1 MRLYNANLI
10 HQVLFIVFCISINKA
25 HNITIKGNSK
35 IVSQLT
41 IKTKNNII
49 TSSTYNISLFNNE
62 DFQQYLT
69 RIIIETNNLC
79 LMSYT
84 STSNESI
91 VEYCLVSKE
100 DHDPPLYITEEES
113 LLSDIYYYSTNNNKT
128 NTVLANNFSAVLFPR
143 VIDSNVIAQ
152 SLSHPLFLI
161 SDSLYKTLMNI
172 ILLPKDSS
180 QNDIGTD
187 NITLSIYYDNT
198 KSLLPFTYLS
208 FSKYI
213 SILTSFLLAS
223 IILISK
229 QKKFY
234 KVVLFLSLLKLIYS
248 ALFFFLI
255 SYKLR
260 YIDDT
265 FNTGS
270 ISFENLFEILCG
282 IINIIYLT
290 VMYTLFLMTC
300 SGWGIMYNSLSRNKM
315 RKYYIIFIVE
325 YIIISI
331 DYLIDVINI
340 NIIGFLSINIIKNL
354 FMISIITIFS
364 FRNLNYNIKC
374 VSYKIIYALSYARNY
389 YKSLN
394 NKLITLKRLKKLIQR
409 YFVCCLI
416 ALFLFCDYRE
426 SYYYQFIKKVD
437 RENIECI
444 LSIVFVI
451 IIGMD
456 NERDMEFNDLLSDV
470 TVLKRFGM
478 YKWDCTVQSKLK
490 IDNKHNKILKIP
502 IIITRPFYDKEK
514 VDDKDKIKHVMIG
527 LIEDCE

>member
-1 MRLYNANLI
+1 
-10 HQVLFIVFCISINKA
+10 
-25 HNITIKGNSK
+25 
-35 IVSQLT
+35 
-41 IKTKNNII
+41 
-49 TSSTYNISLFNNE
+49 
-62 DFQQYLT
+62 
-69 RIIIETNNLC
+69 
-79 LMSYT
+79 
-84 STSNESI
+84 
-91 VEYCLVSKE
+91 
-100 DHDPPLYITEEES
+100 
-113 LLSDIYYYSTNNNKT
+113 
-128 NTVLANNFSAVLFPR
+128 
-143 VIDSNVIAQ
+143 
-152 SLSHPLFLI
+152 
-161 SDSLYKTLMNI
+161 
-172 ILLPKDSS
+172 
-180 QNDIGTD
+180 
-187 NITLSIYYDNT
+187 
-198 KSLLPFTYLS
+198 
-208 FSKYI
+208 
-213 SILTSFLLAS
+213 
-223 IILISK
+223 
-229 QKKFY
+229 
-234 KVVLFLSLLKLIYS
+234 
-248 ALFFFLI
+248 
-255 SYKLR
+255 
-260 YIDDT
+260 
-265 FNTGS
+265 
-270 ISFENLFEILCG
+270 
-282 IINIIYLT
+282 
-290 VMYTLFLMTC
+290 MYTLFLMTC

-340 NIIGFLSINIIKNL
+340 NIIGFLSIIIIKNL

-409 YFVCCLI
+409 YFICCLI

-456 NERDMEFNDLLSDV
+456 NQRDMEFNDLLSDV
-470 TVLKRFGM
+470 TVLKSFGM

-527 LIEDCE
+527 LIEDYE

>member
-1 MRLYNANLI
+1 
-10 HQVLFIVFCISINKA
+10 
-25 HNITIKGNSK
+25 
-35 IVSQLT
+35 
-41 IKTKNNII
+41 
-49 TSSTYNISLFNNE
+49 
-62 DFQQYLT
+62 
-69 RIIIETNNLC
+69 
-79 LMSYT
+79 
-84 STSNESI
+84 
-91 VEYCLVSKE
+91 
-100 DHDPPLYITEEES
+100 
-113 LLSDIYYYSTNNNKT
+113 
-128 NTVLANNFSAVLFPR
+128 
-143 VIDSNVIAQ
+143 
-152 SLSHPLFLI
+152 
-161 SDSLYKTLMNI
+161 MNI

-270 ISFENLFEILCG
+270 IFFENLFEILCG

-300 SGWGIMYNSLSRNKM
+300 SGWCIMYNSLSRNKM

-409 YFVCCLI
+409 YFICCLI